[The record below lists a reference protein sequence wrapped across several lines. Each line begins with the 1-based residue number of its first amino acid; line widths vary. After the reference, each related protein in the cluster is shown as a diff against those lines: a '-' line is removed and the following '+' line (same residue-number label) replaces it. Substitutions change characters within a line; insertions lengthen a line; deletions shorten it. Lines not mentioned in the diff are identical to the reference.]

1 MLTKLKKRIIHRKV
15 FITALLFGLVLGGIE
30 SFRVYYFFFII
41 VCARE
46 LFMSTLGVVRGA
58 LLSIIMFIIF
68 FRLGKNIDLRNSYVN
83 VSASLIIGSTLG
95 PLFGWL
101 AGVIILKLIS
111 PVAPEYWWD
120 SWGDQLRRAALL
132 ATFHIPRQLFLG
144 FTALSLAYLRNR
156 ERLAEGVRMTKRSR
170 LKYQVIGF
178 CTGAVVAIGF
188 TLLGLKIDIKI
199 ISMYDYNPW
208 GVSFMLILLCVGL
221 ITGWIVE
228 TRTTR
233 ELIRRNVE
241 GLR

>member
-1 MLTKLKKRIIHRKV
+1 MLTKLKKLVIHRKV
-15 FITALLFGLVLGGIE
+15 FIPALLFGLVLGGIE
-30 SFRVYYFFFII
+30 SFRIYYFFFII
-41 VCARE
+41 VHARE

-58 LLSIIMFIIF
+58 LLSIIMFVIF
-68 FRLGKNIDLRNSYVN
+68 YRLGKNIDLRNSYVS

-111 PVAPEYWWD
+111 PVAAEYWWD

-170 LKYQVIGF
+170 LKCQVIGF
-178 CTGAVVAIGF
+178 CTGALVAMGF
-188 TLLGLKIDIKI
+188 TVLGLKIDIKI
-199 ISMYDYNPW
+199 ISIYDHLPW
-208 GVSFMLILLCVGL
+208 SISFMLILLIVGL
-221 ITGWIVE
+221 LVGWKVE
-228 TRTTR
+228 TITTR